1 MITALFT
8 ALQEALAGFADAF
21 ASVVENVV
29 SIFWDGEALTMVGTL
44 AIISLGI
51 GIVYGVIRWVSRLV
65 HMRG

>member
-1 MITALFT
+1 MITALFQ
-8 ALQEALAGFADAF
+8 ALQDALGGFADAF

-29 SIFWDGEALTMVGTL
+29 SIFWTGDSLTMVGTL
-44 AIISLGI
+44 AIISLAI